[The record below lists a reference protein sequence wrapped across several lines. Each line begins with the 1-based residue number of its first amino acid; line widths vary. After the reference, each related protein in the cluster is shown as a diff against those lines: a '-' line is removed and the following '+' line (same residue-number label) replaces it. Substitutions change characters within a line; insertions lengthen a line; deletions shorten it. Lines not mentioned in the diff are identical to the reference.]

1 MDSYKLT
8 LSSLSLSLS
17 YILSNIQTSSGA
29 FNNYTKPRVTLFL
42 LLLSLLKLSSLS
54 LHLLPYLIT
63 FYIVWV
69 SQKQSLR
76 QGLKGMT
83 PETMMGSRR
92 VWRSA
97 EGSWRGFYPT
107 SHLWAAT
114 TQYSQGAL
122 RNSIELSQLKG
133 KGLGY
138 LVTNFWLSLRFVS
151 RGINSV
157 ILACSLHR
165 LKVLISQINKW
176 MNERASEQKTQAEQP
191 LEYRSD
197 YQRDMGKTSIPITP
211 SFHFST

>member
-92 VWRSA
+92 V
-97 EGSWRGFYPT
+97 
-107 SHLWAAT
+107 
-114 TQYSQGAL
+114 
-122 RNSIELSQLKG
+122 
-133 KGLGY
+133 
-138 LVTNFWLSLRFVS
+138 
-151 RGINSV
+151 
-157 ILACSLHR
+157 
-165 LKVLISQINKW
+165 
-176 MNERASEQKTQAEQP
+176 
-191 LEYRSD
+191 
-197 YQRDMGKTSIPITP
+197 
-211 SFHFST
+211 